1 MAQLNNF
8 VRYGTVPGSGIYGT
22 IPRSAQMVPRYG
34 TYSARPK
41 NRSCKNPIPKEF
53 WNNEHA
59 ESRLALLY
67 VNCYRQ
73 AESRLLIIPKFFG
86 PEILEFCPRSNQR
99 KNWNFVRSSPRELRT
114 LIFLGKVMRFAQYT
128 RVFQNSLGFAVRS
141 SSA

>member
-1 MAQLNNF
+1 
-8 VRYGTVPGSGIYGT
+8 
-22 IPRSAQMVPRYG
+22 MVPRYG

-41 NRSCKNPIPKEF
+41 NRSCKHPIPKEF

-99 KNWNFVRSSPRELRT
+99 KKLEFRAQLAARAQNADFSWKSDEVRAR
-114 LIFLGKVMRFAQYT
+114 AQ
-128 RVFQNSLGFAVRS
+128 AARS
-141 SSA
+141 RCMHTVPIAGIYNKN